1 MNVNYIH
8 AINQIFISKFASFVN
23 SIKPRLA
30 SSIYPHKHNHSRHP
44 HNSATPF
51 VSLRT
56 CRNRTIAVAGEDDR
70 RSDGNIFDSVRSS
83 ITSPEFE
90 VYQRSESEVTT

>member
-1 MNVNYIH
+1 MNVNNLH
-8 AINQIFISKFASFVN
+8 TINQIFISKLTRFVN

-30 SSIYPHKHNHSRHP
+30 SSIYPHKPNHSRHP

-56 CRNRTIAVAGEDDR
+56 LVGTTGA
-70 RSDGNIFDSVRSS
+70 
-83 ITSPEFE
+83 SPEFIGTTT
-90 VYQRSESEVTT
+90 RSRRSPTVCFDDNTARCRKEDDNTCR